1 MISGPGNACTSEI
14 PLPAPLWRSQRSGS
28 DGSSGFG
35 QDKQIDSTRGGGN
48 SDEQQSIETR
58 ISGLSGQLENIFSVP
73 VKVDSGD
80 CMLVIYG
87 RTGNGATDNETQVHA
102 VMGP

>member
-1 MISGPGNACTSEI
+1 MEVRGSGWTI
-14 PLPAPLWRSQRSGS
+14 RS
-28 DGSSGFG
+28 
-35 QDKQIDSTRGGGN
+35 TVHAGGGN
-48 SDEQQSIETR
+48 SDEQQSIGTR
-58 ISGLSGQLENIFSVP
+58 ISGLSGQVENIFSVP